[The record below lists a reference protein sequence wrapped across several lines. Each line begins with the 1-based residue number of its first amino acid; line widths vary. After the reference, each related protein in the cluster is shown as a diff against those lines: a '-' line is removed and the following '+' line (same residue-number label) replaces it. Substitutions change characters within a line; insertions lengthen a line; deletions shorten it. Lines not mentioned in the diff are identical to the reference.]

1 MIFSFLL
8 KNQFLEANRKSIFLS
23 MKHVALV
30 MGLELNLAMASQNA
44 LDAEVKAG

>member
-8 KNQFLEANRKSIFLS
+8 KNQSLEANGKSIFFA
-23 MKHVALV
+23 KKRVALV